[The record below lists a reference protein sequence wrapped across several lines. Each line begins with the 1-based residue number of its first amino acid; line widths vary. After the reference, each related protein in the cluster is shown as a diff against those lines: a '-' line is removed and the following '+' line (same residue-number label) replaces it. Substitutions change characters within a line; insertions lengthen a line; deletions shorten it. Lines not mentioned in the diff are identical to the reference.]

1 MILKGWP
8 DRKASVAVEITLYFN
23 IREELA
29 VQDGIIFQGPS
40 CIIPKGLRK
49 KVTQKIHRAHT
60 GVQSCLRRA
69 QEVVFWPSMDQEIT
83 NCVGWCDVYNT
94 FAN

>member
-8 DRKASVAVEITLYFN
+8 DRKASVPVEITLYF
-23 IREELA
+23 IITAELA
-29 VQDGIIFQGPS
+29 VQDGIIFQGPR
-40 CIIPKGLRK
+40 CIIHKSLRT

-69 QEVVFWPSMDQEIT
+69 QEVR
-83 NCVGWCDVYNT
+83 
-94 FAN
+94 